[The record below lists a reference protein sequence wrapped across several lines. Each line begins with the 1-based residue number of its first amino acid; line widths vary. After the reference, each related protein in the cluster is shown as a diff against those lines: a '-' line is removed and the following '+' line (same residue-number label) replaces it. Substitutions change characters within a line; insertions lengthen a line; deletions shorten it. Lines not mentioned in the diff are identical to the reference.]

1 MPSLKLKQA
10 EDETDQAKST
20 DVVDGRV
27 GQSVTAGLEREAC
40 FGRSTA
46 CNSGVGDRAVTVAG
60 GQGPIAP
67 ERMCIASR
75 VSGEDRMQPRASGW
89 VPPSLRSQERER
101 ERRSGVAWPTRMRM

>member
-1 MPSLKLKQA
+1 M
-10 EDETDQAKST
+10 
-20 DVVDGRV
+20 DGWEV
-27 GQSVTAGLEREAC
+27 AAGLEREAC

-75 VSGEDRMQPRASGW
+75 VSGQDRRTERQGGLPTAS
-89 VPPSLRSQERER
+89 RS
-101 ERRSGVAWPTRMRM
+101 